1 MLHGVHAAPP
11 GDASKLN
18 KVEAAEA
25 TLDIDA
31 LVDEAVAGVE
41 TVVLRPEE

>member
-1 MLHGVHAAPP
+1 MFTPRRPVTHP
-11 GDASKLN
+11 KLN

-25 TLDIDA
+25 ALDIDA
-31 LVDEAVAGVE
+31 LVDEVVAGVE